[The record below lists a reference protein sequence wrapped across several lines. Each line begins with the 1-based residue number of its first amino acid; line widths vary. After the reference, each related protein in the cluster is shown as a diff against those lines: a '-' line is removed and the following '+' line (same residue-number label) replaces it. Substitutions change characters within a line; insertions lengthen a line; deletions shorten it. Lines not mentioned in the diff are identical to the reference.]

1 MALNPFGNYIGI
13 KNEGRILSLLIFML
27 FRRLLLNNSLSRA
40 LSSARTAL
48 KTLIG
53 IDLVVQIAHVD
64 SFSGTLCC
72 ARTAGQALVGNNKSH
87 DDTSMLFSH

>member
-1 MALNPFGNYIGI
+1 
-13 KNEGRILSLLIFML
+13 ML

-48 KTLIG
+48 QALIG

>member
-1 MALNPFGNYIGI
+1 MAVNPFNKMFGT
-13 KNEGRILSLLIFML
+13 KNEGRIPSLLIFML

-48 KTLIG
+48 QALTG
-53 IDLVVQIAHVD
+53 IDLIVQIAHVD
-64 SFSGTLCC
+64 SFSRTLCC

-87 DDTSMLFSH
+87 DDTSNVI